1 MTSLGMTPAWRSE
14 IRDKLGK
21 NKTMPKTKAEMIAKL
36 TPAMKDL
43 ISKKVKIHTYIYLKT
58 VLYTTV
64 RSKNLRVM
72 QKNLG

>member
-1 MTSLGMTPAWRSE
+1 MTSIGMTPAWRST

-43 ISKKVKIHTYIYLKT
+43 ISKKVKIQLHTY
-58 VLYTTV
+58 LY
-64 RSKNLRVM
+64 
-72 QKNLG
+72 

>member
-1 MTSLGMTPAWRSE
+1 MTPAWRSP

-43 ISKKVKIHTYIYLKT
+43 ISKKVKIPISIKKQYYILW
-58 VLYTTV
+58 
-64 RSKNLRVM
+64 
-72 QKNLG
+72 

>member
-1 MTSLGMTPAWRSE
+1 MTPAWRSE

-43 ISKKVKIHTYIYLKT
+43 ISKKVKIPISIKKQYYILW
-58 VLYTTV
+58 
-64 RSKNLRVM
+64 
-72 QKNLG
+72 

>member
-43 ISKKVKIHTYIYLKT
+43 ISKKIKIQLPYFH
-58 VLYTTV
+58 
-64 RSKNLRVM
+64 R
-72 QKNLG
+72 